1 MALVSVSEK
10 CFNTI
15 ESVLKAVKT
24 GDIRSS
30 EVMLK
35 SLGKDGLLV
44 QQQASVYCDR
54 LKEAEDEHK
63 RQVEA
68 ITRQINE
75 LYQEQKQHEKRKK
88 ELEAKKSSLTNMKNH
103 YIQSKREAKVKY
115 QEAEREKR
123 EAEEKYE
130 EFRTYWWVPIYGQ
143 YLAVREIIEENNGK
157 ARAASR
163 EMARHERDAEEAER
177 EIERTNS
184 GIRQVSCK
192 LTMASLFS

>member
-1 MALVSVSEK
+1 
-10 CFNTI
+10 
-15 ESVLKAVKT
+15 
-24 GDIRSS
+24 
-30 EVMLK
+30 MLK

-44 QQQASVYCDR
+44 QQQASLYCER

-115 QEAEREKR
+115 QEAESEKR

-130 EFRTYWWVPIYGQ
+130 EFKTYWWVPIFGQ
-143 YLAVREIIEENNGK
+143 YLAVREIIKENDGK

-163 EMARHERDAEEAER
+163 DMARHERDAEEAER

-184 GIRQVSCK
+184 GIRQVGCK

>member
-1 MALVSVSEK
+1 M
-10 CFNTI
+10 
-15 ESVLKAVKT
+15 
-24 GDIRSS
+24 SS
-30 EVMLK
+30 DK
-35 SLGKDGLLV
+35 LGFLLV
-44 QQQASVYCDR
+44 QQQTSVYCDQ

-88 ELEAKKSSLTNMKNH
+88 ELEAKESSLMNMKNH
-103 YIQSKREAKVKY
+103 YNQSKREDKVKY

-123 EAEEKYE
+123 EAEKEYK
-130 EFRTYWWVPIYGQ
+130 EFKTYWWVPIYGQ
-143 YLAVREIIEENNGK
+143 YLAVRKIVEENNGK

-163 EMARHERDAEEAER
+163 DMACHERDVEEAER

-192 LTMASLFS
+192 LTMASMFS